1 MRLFQ
6 AIFLGAML
14 LSNAEGKGGF
24 HIKGPFD
31 IDGDGQKECLILN
44 SKSYSILLLEITASN
59 KNDTL
64 WSYVGSENLS
74 FEDGAVIDLNKD
86 GLSELVLIP
95 SILNFDKGTPW
106 VYLFKG
112 REIGFSNE
120 PILYNKVPF
129 LIETIIPS
137 NITVLNDSKTPLG
150 ICFSSPIR
158 QGLLFNIKIS
168 DNQISLI
175 NTRVLSNPNISNGYG
190 LLQMSSFTS
199 SGGNYLAMIS
209 AEKDSLYTSI
219 FDQDNNFEILHS
231 KTIPF
236 DNAQSILNTSITPFS
251 SKYKG
256 KNGLLIPLKSDDVY
270 LLNIVEDNVF
280 ISTTNISNKGA
291 FPVTEVE
298 NIKFILETREKAV
311 ALKSNFLSSNR
322 KQIKQSLPSN
332 SSLYKELS
340 DLKTNE
346 FKLNKKLTSIPKTQQ
361 RILNQAVKVEDKK
374 NNYKMLS
381 PTLGDFLT
389 DIKKDK
395 KNSIKELEKTVVP
408 VINSDMESVSWA
420 DEAGFTR
427 MDLGEYVVEKVDTL
441 SVNPVPLI
449 NEEIIS
455 FSDEAKKILAG
466 QPSTEDSIEIV
477 TGSDLIDLYYIL
489 VMTPASQTRD
499 RYIFDG
505 EAPFG
510 VSVNQIPP
518 TGSPTHFQHGVSA
531 NIANLSPGETYDFSY
546 TLRDGIKDSITT
558 LTMIHDIQT
567 NVVLMSISPSEDSI
581 SQSYQPESFDPK
593 LFEFP
598 KYFFDGF
605 PSSLDMDFTD
615 KLIRFSFDG
624 DEDSSYQG
632 IYLSSTTPS
641 NPPQSLAVFMDK
653 GVIQSIKGEVAVRAN
668 GSKKITTQF
677 DLTGT
682 VEPELMF
689 SKLIQENFP
698 EDLKIKLLQG
708 ASLEEP
714 LFGPKGKLPKII
726 REPRLPDAQV
736 ALPQQEV
743 PIHPKQ
749 SNIPVIKGI
758 NEEKSNQ
765 LDNIKYS
772 QPQENPID
780 DNKIYQNIKDGS
792 ELDSLKLELNKTV
805 NENDNKILIPKTE
818 QNKPEKNNE

>member
-14 LSNAEGKGGF
+14 LSDAEGKGGF
-24 HIKGPFD
+24 HIKGPYD
-31 IDGDGQKECLILN
+31 IDGNGQKECIILN
-44 SKSYSILLLEITASN
+44 SKSYSILLLEITTSN

-64 WSYVGSENLS
+64 WSYVGRENLS
-74 FEDGAVIDLNKD
+74 FADGVVIDLDKD

-95 SILNFDKGTPW
+95 SIINFEKDTPW
-106 VYLFKG
+106 IYLFEG

-120 PILYNKVPF
+120 PIIYNEAPF
-129 LIETIIPS
+129 SIETNIPS
-137 NITVLNDSKTPLG
+137 SITVLDNSKTPLG

-158 QGLLFNIKIS
+158 QGLLFNITIS
-168 DNQISLI
+168 DNQLRLVD
-175 NTRVLSNPNISNGYG
+175 TKMLSNPNISNGYG

-231 KTIPF
+231 KIIPL
-236 DNAQSILNTSITPFS
+236 DNAQSVLSTSITPFA

-256 KNGLLIPLKSDDVY
+256 KSGLLIPLKSDDVY
-270 LLNIVEDNVF
+270 LLNIVEENIF

-291 FPVTEVE
+291 FPVNEVE
-298 NIKFILETREKAV
+298 DIKSILEIREKAV
-311 ALKSNFLSSNR
+311 ALKSNSILSNF
-322 KQIKQSLPSN
+322 LPSN
-332 SSLYKELS
+332 SSLSKELS
-340 DLKTNE
+340 DLNTNQFE
-346 FKLNKKLTSIPKTQQ
+346 FNKKLTSIPKTQQ
-361 RILNQAVKVEDKK
+361 RILNQIVKVEDKK
-374 NNYKMLS
+374 NNYEMLA
-381 PTLGDFLT
+381 PTLGDFLA
-389 DIKKDK
+389 DIKKN
-395 KNSIKELEKTVVP
+395 KNTSIKDLEKTVVP

-427 MDLGEYVVEKVDTL
+427 MDLGEYIAEKTDTT

-455 FSDEAKKILAG
+455 FSDEAKKILAEI
-466 QPSTEDSIEIV
+466 PSNEDSIDVIK
-477 TGSDLIDLYYIL
+477 GSDLIDLYYIL

-518 TGSPTHFQHGVSA
+518 TGSPTHFQHSVSA

-653 GVIQSIKGEVAVRAN
+653 GVIQSIKGEVIVRAN

-698 EDLKIKLLQG
+698 EDLKISLLQG

-726 REPRLPDAQV
+726 REPRLPDAQA

-743 PIHPKQ
+743 PVHPKQ
-749 SNIPVIKGI
+749 SNIPILQGS
-758 NEEKSNQ
+758 NEEDASQ
-765 LDNIKYS
+765 LNGIKYS
-772 QPQENPID
+772 HPQKNEESPIK
-780 DNKIYQNIKDGS
+780 DNVSDQNIKERTES
-792 ELDSLKLELNKTV
+792 DSLKLELNKT
-805 NENDNKILIPKTE
+805 LLPKTE
-818 QNKPEKNNE
+818 TNNLETDNE